1 MRRGLNHGINIRQHG
16 KRTVPFM
23 RNSSFVVRD
32 FVVEL
37 VRKEEIPMSLF
48 KKKNKD
54 IPLISMEESVPVLRC
69 SICTGE
75 QVLCSKDRKTGQLT
89 ELMLIRKPSDLF
101 EFCEANEI
109 SADDVQK
116 IY

>member
-1 MRRGLNHGINIRQHG
+1 M
-16 KRTVPFM
+16 K
-23 RNSSFVVRD
+23 
-32 FVVEL
+32 
-37 VRKEEIPMSLF
+37 LF
-48 KKKNKD
+48 NKKSKD
-54 IPLISMEESVPVLRC
+54 IPHISLEQSVPVLRC

-101 EFCEANEI
+101 DFCNANGI
-109 SADDVQK
+109 SAEDVQK

>member
-1 MRRGLNHGINIRQHG
+1 MPEVSRQGIDYDDM
-16 KRTVPFM
+16 K
-23 RNSSFVVRD
+23 
-32 FVVEL
+32 
-37 VRKEEIPMSLF
+37 LF
-48 KKKNKD
+48 NKKNKD
-54 IPLISMEESVPVLRC
+54 IPHISLEQSVPVLRC

-101 EFCEANEI
+101 DFCNANGI
-109 SADDVQK
+109 SAEDVQK

>member
-1 MRRGLNHGINIRQHG
+1 M
-16 KRTVPFM
+16 K
-23 RNSSFVVRD
+23 
-32 FVVEL
+32 
-37 VRKEEIPMSLF
+37 LF
-48 KKKNKD
+48 NKKNKD
-54 IPLISMEESVPVLRC
+54 IPHISLEQSVPVLRC

-101 EFCEANEI
+101 DFCNANGI
-109 SADDVQK
+109 SAEDVQK

>member
-1 MRRGLNHGINIRQHG
+1 M
-16 KRTVPFM
+16 K
-23 RNSSFVVRD
+23 
-32 FVVEL
+32 
-37 VRKEEIPMSLF
+37 LF
-48 KKKNKD
+48 NKKNKD
-54 IPLISMEESVPVLRC
+54 IPQISLEQSVPVLRC

-101 EFCEANEI
+101 DFCNANGI
-109 SADDVQK
+109 SAEDVQK

>member
-1 MRRGLNHGINIRQHG
+1 MVKLFERRKTEYPKFPDGDH
-16 KRTVPFM
+16 
-23 RNSSFVVRD
+23 
-32 FVVEL
+32 
-37 VRKEEIPMSLF
+37 
-48 KKKNKD
+48 
-54 IPLISMEESVPVLRC
+54 VPVLRC

-101 EFCEANEI
+101 DFCNANGI
-109 SADDVQK
+109 SAEDVQK